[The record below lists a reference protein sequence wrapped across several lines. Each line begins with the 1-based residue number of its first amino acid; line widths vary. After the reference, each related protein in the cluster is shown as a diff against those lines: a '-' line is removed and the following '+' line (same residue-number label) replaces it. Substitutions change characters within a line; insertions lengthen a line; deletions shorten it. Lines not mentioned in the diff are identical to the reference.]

1 MDFEI
6 EFSAFY
12 DSFLKLLGSKKLS
25 LILWKYGRV
34 LVTFTTILY
43 IHQKL
48 YAGLEMLS
56 KTVMHLTL
64 QVFLSVLGIAGMFGW
79 AFFS

>member
-1 MDFEI
+1 MDVEM

-12 DSFLKLLGSKKLS
+12 DSFLKLLASKKLS

-34 LVTFTTILY
+34 LVTFTTIFY
-43 IHQKL
+43 IYQNCKL
-48 YAGLEMLS
+48 GFKMLS

-64 QVFLSVLGIAGMFGW
+64 QVFLSVRGFAGMF
-79 AFFS
+79 FS